1 MRWRKQEFFWRGVT
15 QWRSWRDW
23 CKQPAALREYRPRF
37 WETLGNLWTCLTR
50 RRIFFEHQLCL
61 ESSSIGLLLCHPN
74 ECFLPLMTPLC
85 PAPTVFHPTLE
96 NGKKAGRIQNL
107 EELHFGFYF
116 LARWLPLGFLGPYP
130 PGFLFPY
137 HWTCIELF
145 NEHKLCAR
153 PTVTPVIS
161 VTTFNP
167 HAHPLRWILLT
178 SFYRWSDIYKC

>member
-1 MRWRKQEFFWRGVT
+1 MNLLDKE
-15 QWRSWRDW
+15 
-23 CKQPAALREYRPRF
+23 KNL
-37 WETLGNLWTCLTR
+37 LWTPAMPREQQYWITTVSPKWVLSAPYD
-50 RRIFFEHQLCL
+50 
-61 ESSSIGLLLCHPN
+61 SSLSC
-74 ECFLPLMTPLC
+74 
-85 PAPTVFHPTLE
+85 PTVFHPTLE
-96 NGKKAGRIQNL
+96 NGKKAARIQNL